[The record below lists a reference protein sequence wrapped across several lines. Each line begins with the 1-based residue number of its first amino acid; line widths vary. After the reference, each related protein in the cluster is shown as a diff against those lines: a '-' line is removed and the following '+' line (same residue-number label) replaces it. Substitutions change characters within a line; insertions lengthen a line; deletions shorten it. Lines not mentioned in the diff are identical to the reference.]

1 MTGIN
6 SFASIFTT
14 ALFEAMI
21 GIKSSASIFTA
32 VLFEA
37 MIEIESLARIFTT
50 VLFEVMIEIDSQL
63 VYHLRKPRVLTP
75 LRSLRKEQSGVS
87 TLGLRRC

>member
-1 MTGIN
+1 
-6 SFASIFTT
+6 
-14 ALFEAMI
+14 MI

-63 VYHLRKPRVLTP
+63 VYHA
-75 LRSLRKEQSGVS
+75 
-87 TLGLRRC
+87 